1 MQKGLK
7 PLTPRVMLGWGL
19 WVFRSPVYS
28 LHVSWRYFF
37 DTTIR
42 DIVLFYWVHMFAG
55 EEIFIKLTNLWKKR
69 LASLKYKLKE
79 TLFAFSV
86 NSAVQKLK
94 K

>member
-1 MQKGLK
+1 
-7 PLTPRVMLGWGL
+7 MLGWGL
-19 WVFRSPVYS
+19 WVVRSPVYS
-28 LHVSWRYFF
+28 PRKWEVFSYHNKGYS
-37 DTTIR
+37 
-42 DIVLFYWVHMFAG
+42 IVLLGAYVRIYICI
-55 EEIFIKLTNLWKKR
+55 EIFIKLTNLWEKR